1 MQCKHEES
9 AKVVLLASL
18 LSIGLFQ
25 SSVSAVRVT
34 KSYWHDWNTVWE
46 YGTNYHNHQYI
57 SIPSWS
63 RYYSY
68 SEYKVDS
75 GWNYDRYEVINYYS
89 GGY

>member
-1 MQCKHEES
+1 MKKL

-18 LSIGLFQ
+18 LSLGLFQ
-25 SSVSAVRVT
+25 SSVSAVSVLKTYR
-34 KSYWHDWNTVWE
+34 YDWNIF
-46 YGTNYHNHQYI
+46 YKSSMNYHRHRYI
-57 SIPSWS
+57 DIPSWS

-68 SEYKVDS
+68 SEYKVGG

>member
-34 KSYWHDWNTVWE
+34 KSYWYDWNTVWE

-75 GWNYDRYEVINYYS
+75 GWNYVRYEVINYYS

>member
-1 MQCKHEES
+1 MKKS

-25 SSVSAVRVT
+25 SSVSAESVL
-34 KSYWHDWNTVWE
+34 KSYRYDWNTAWK
-46 YGTNYHNHQYI
+46 YSMNYHNYQYI
-57 SIPSWS
+57 YIPSGS

>member
-1 MQCKHEES
+1 MKKS
-9 AKVVLLASL
+9 AKVVLLVSL
-18 LSIGLFQ
+18 LSIGFFQ
-25 SSVSAVRVT
+25 TSVSAITVT
-34 KSYWHDWNTVWE
+34 KSYRYDWNTAFE
-46 YGTNYHNHQYI
+46 YSMNYHNHQYI

-68 SEYKVDS
+68 SEYKIGG

>member
-1 MQCKHEES
+1 MKTMKKS
-9 AKVVLLASL
+9 AKVVLLVSL

-25 SSVSAVRVT
+25 TSVSAITVT
-34 KSYWHDWNTVWE
+34 KSYRYDWNTAFE
-46 YGTNYHNHQYI
+46 YSMNYHNHQYI

-68 SEYKVDS
+68 SEYKIGG

>member
-1 MQCKHEES
+1 MKTMKKS

-25 SSVSAVRVT
+25 SSVSAKTVLKNYR
-34 KSYWHDWNTVWE
+34 YDWNTFYE
-46 YGTNYHNHQYI
+46 SKMNYHAYRYKV
-57 SIPSWS
+57 IPEWS

-68 SEYKVDS
+68 SEYKVGG
-75 GWNYDRYEVINYYS
+75 GWNYARYEVINYYT

>member
-1 MQCKHEES
+1 MKKS

-25 SSVSAVRVT
+25 SSVSAVTVT
-34 KSYWHDWNTVWE
+34 KSYWYDWNTAWKFSM
-46 YGTNYHNHQYI
+46 NYHNHQYI

-63 RYYSY
+63 RYKGYD
-68 SEYKVDS
+68 EYKIGG
-75 GWNYDRYEVINYYS
+75 GWNYYRYEVINYYS

>member
-1 MQCKHEES
+1 MKKS
-9 AKVVLLASL
+9 AKVVLLVSL

-25 SSVSAVRVT
+25 TSVSAITVT
-34 KSYWHDWNTVWE
+34 KSYRYDWNTAFE
-46 YGTNYHNHQYI
+46 YSMNYHNHQYI

-68 SEYKVDS
+68 SEYKIGG